1 VPKYRAEIWA
11 VEPNGSAAGIESD
24 VTVDD
29 LEAAAWS
36 GAVHGPN
43 VVPGRNRPGHVYVRI
58 GNRTAAADLVTLDH
72 GRGRAT
78 VTLLGIS
85 PFE

>member
-11 VEPNGSAAGIESD
+11 VDHNGSAAGIESD

-29 LEAAAWS
+29 IEAAAWS
-36 GAVHGPN
+36 GALLGAN
-43 VVPGRNRPGHVYVRI
+43 VLPGRNRAGHVYVRI
-58 GNRTAAADLVTLDH
+58 GNRTAAADLVTSEH